1 MANFPFQRLQIDLAG
16 LIERTPAGQRLPSE
30 PVLAKQ
36 LGVSRATLRDAMR
49 TFETQGLIRRRQ
61 GSGTFVVGKVQALE
75 SGLEVLESLET
86 MANRLNL
93 EITLSNLSVEHETAD
108 EDIAQSL
115 EIGAG
120 APVLRVRRVIRA
132 NDRPVAYLVD
142 ILPEGVLQ
150 TDDLPANFRGSVL
163 DFFLGRGDSL
173 KTSRANISAIGA
185 TAEVAKVLEIQRG
198 DVLLHFY
205 SQLFDKNGKVVDY
218 SLSYFIPGY
227 FHFHVVRRVGSQ

>member
-1 MANFPFQRLQIDLAG
+1 MSNFPFQRLQIDLAG

-61 GSGTFVVGKVQALE
+61 GSGTFVVGKVQALD

-86 MANRLNL
+86 MAKRLNL
-93 EITLSNLSVEHETAD
+93 EISVSNLNVEQITAD
-108 EDIAQSL
+108 EDIAVNL
-115 EIGAG
+115 ELAVGS
-120 APVLRVRRVIRA
+120 PLLHVRRVIRA
-132 NDRPVAYLVD
+132 DGRPVAYLVD
-142 ILPEGVLQ
+142 TLPADVLPLA
-150 TDDLPANFRGSVL
+150 DLPADFRGSVL
-163 DFFLGRGDSL
+163 DILLERGDSL

-185 TAEVAKVLEIQRG
+185 TAEVAKALEIQRG

-227 FHFHVVRRVGSQ
+227 FHFHVVRRVGG